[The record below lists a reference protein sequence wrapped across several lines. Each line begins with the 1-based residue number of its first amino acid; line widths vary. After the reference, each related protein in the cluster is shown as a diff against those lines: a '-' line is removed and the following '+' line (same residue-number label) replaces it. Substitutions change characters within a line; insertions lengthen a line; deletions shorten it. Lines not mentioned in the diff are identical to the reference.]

1 MPYGCAHARAKSRM
15 VAVSGAWWCVCVE
28 ECCCIMLVRADKLSS
43 INRNKL
49 FADQLNFLLIITTVF
64 SFAYDNTC
72 INRQGNKVD
81 KMLIII
87 KMDT

>member
-1 MPYGCAHARAKSRM
+1 MSYGCAHARAKSRL

-28 ECCCIMLVRADKLSS
+28 DCCCIMLVRADKLSY

-49 FADQLNFLLIITTVF
+49 FADQLSFLLIITTVL
-64 SFAYDNTC
+64 SYAYDNTC

-81 KMLIII
+81 KMLNII